1 MPLKPEEIFSKIRGP
16 LTIFP
21 THFSNDGKLDLGAM
35 RTSAE
40 YAREVYKGHDGC
52 VMIAGS
58 TSEFYAMTDD
68 ESAAMIKAV
77 TDVLSGHVPVIA
89 GTGRA
94 ATGLSVE
101 MTRRAADLGID
112 MALISNPYYMHISEE
127 GLYRHFSQV
136 AESIPDTGIMIYD
149 NPTTS
154 KIAIPPQLMAKL
166 SKIPNIIAVKENTVS
181 LENYYWMTQA
191 VDPKDMV
198 ISCGIGHLMY
208 LFEAPLGCRAY
219 VSEILC
225 FAPKIAFAIQDAA
238 ERGDYEEMRKEV
250 SRLDPYLKFVGRC
263 VARRNIPTILG
274 TEYGGKA
281 TSVYQSILK
290 KAMELVGLPGGLVR
304 DPLDNITDAEVSEL
318 RKIFQ
323 EIGLVR

>member
-1 MPLKPEEIFSKIRGP
+1 MFAKIRGP

-21 THFSNDGKLDLGAM
+21 THFNSDGKLDLGAM
-35 RTSAE
+35 RASAE
-40 YAREVYKGHDGC
+40 YAKEAYKGHDGC

-58 TSEFYAMTDD
+58 TSEFYAMTDN
-68 ESAAMIKAV
+68 ESAAMIKTVA
-77 TDVLSGHVPVIA
+77 DVLSGHVPVIA

-101 MTRRAADLGID
+101 MTRRAVDLGID
-112 MALISNPYYMHISEE
+112 MALISNPYYMHISED
-127 GLYRHFSQV
+127 GLYRHFSQI
-136 AESIPDTGIMIYD
+136 AESISIALMIYD

-154 KIAIPPQLMAKL
+154 KIAIPPHLMAKL

-181 LENYYWMTQA
+181 IENYYWMSQA

-238 ERGDYEEMRKEV
+238 ERGDYEGMRAES
-250 SRLDPYLKFVGRC
+250 SRLDPYLRFVSRC

-274 TEYGGKA
+274 AEYGGKA

-290 KAMELVGLPGGLVR
+290 KAMELTGLPGGIVR
-304 DPLDNITDAEVSEL
+304 EPLDNITDAETVEL
-318 RKIFQ
+318 KGILRDA
-323 EIGLVR
+323 GVV

>member
-1 MPLKPEEIFSKIRGP
+1 MFRKIRGP

-21 THFSNDGKLDLGAM
+21 THFNSDGTLDLGAM

-40 YAREVYKGHDGC
+40 YAKEVYKGHDGC

-68 ESAAMIKAV
+68 ESAAVIKTV
-77 TDVLSGHVPVIA
+77 VDVLSGHVPVIA

-94 ATGLSVE
+94 ATGLSVA
-101 MTRRAADLGID
+101 MTVRAADLGID
-112 MALISNPYYMHISEE
+112 MALISNPYYMHISED

-136 AESIPDTGIMIYD
+136 AESIPDRGIMIYD

-154 KIAIPPQLMAKL
+154 KIAIPPRLMAKL
-166 SKIPNIIAVKENTVS
+166 SKIPNIISVKENTVS
-181 LENYYWMTQA
+181 IENYYWMSQA

-208 LFEAPLGCRAY
+208 LFEAPLGCRAF

-225 FAPKIAFAIQDAA
+225 FAPKIAFSIQDAA
-238 ERGDYEEMRKEV
+238 EQGDYERMRVETA
-250 SRLDPYLKFVGRC
+250 RLNPYLQFVSRC

-274 TEYGGKA
+274 AEYGGKA

-290 KAMELVGLPGGLVR
+290 KAMELAGLPGGLVR
-304 DPLDNITDAEVSEL
+304 DPLDNITGAETEEL
-318 RKIFQ
+318 EGILRDT
-323 EIGLVR
+323 GVV

>member
-1 MPLKPEEIFSKIRGP
+1 MSLTPEEMFPKIRGP

-21 THFSNDGKLDLGAM
+21 THFNNDGKLDLGAM

-40 YAREVYKGHDGC
+40 YAKEAYKGHDGC

-68 ESAAMIKAV
+68 ESAAMIKTV
-77 TDVLSGHVPVIA
+77 VDVLSGHVPVIA

-112 MALISNPYYMHISEE
+112 MALISNPYYMHISED

-136 AESIPDTGIMIYD
+136 AENIPSTGIMIYD

-154 KIAIPPQLMAKL
+154 KIAIPLQLMVKL
-166 SKIPNIIAVKENTVS
+166 SKIPNIISVKENTIS
-181 LENYYWMTQA
+181 IENYYWMSQA

-198 ISCGIGHLMY
+198 LSCGIGHLMY

-225 FAPKIAFAIQDAA
+225 FAPEIAFAIQDAA
-238 ERGDYEEMRKEV
+238 EQGDYERMKAETA
-250 SRLDPYLKFVGRC
+250 RLNPYLRFVSRC

-274 TEYGGKA
+274 AEYGGKA

-290 KAMELVGLPGGLVR
+290 KAMELAGLPGGLVR
-304 DPLDNITDAEVSEL
+304 DPLDNITDAETEEL
-318 RKIFQ
+318 EGILRDA
-323 EIGLVR
+323 GVV